1 MNLGMFVTTDM
12 HSNVKHGFYQ
22 FEHQLLPCDL
32 LIEEK
37 KQVEDDKTQV
47 N

>member
-12 HSNVKHGFYQ
+12 HSNVKRGFKQ
-22 FEHQLLPCDL
+22 FEHQLLPYDL
-32 LIEEK
+32 LREEH
-37 KQVEDDKTQV
+37 KQVEDDKAQV

>member
-22 FEHQLLPCDL
+22 FEHQLLPLDL
-32 LIEEK
+32 LSEEQ
-37 KQVEDDKTQV
+37 KQVEGDKTQV